1 MNEHSA
7 APAGMVYTRKYLKR
21 PDTVLSYLDFG
32 GSGEPL
38 IALHGHM
45 NEGLFARGLA
55 SSLAGEYRIIALD
68 QRGHG
73 ESEQPAGYENDR
85 YVDDL
90 LALLKHLG
98 LDQVILLGH
107 SLGGVVAYRMAARR
121 PELVT
126 ALIIEDIGA
135 AVNDD
140 LSFVLNWPQRM
151 PTKEALVEAMGRL
164 GPAFAYS
171 MREYEDGWG
180 LPFVPE
186 DMVTSQKL
194 LNGDHWKDWLA
205 TDCPALLLHGTSS
218 SCLSFEM
225 AEDMAARR
233 PNTKLVH
240 IEAGHAIHFD
250 NPVRYLE
257 EVTRFLQSLGT
268 AD

>member
-1 MNEHSA
+1 MNEHQAA
-7 APAGMVYTRKYLKR
+7 APGMVYTRKYLKR

-38 IALHGHM
+38 VALHGHM

-55 SSLAGEYRIIALD
+55 SSLAGQYRVIALD

-73 ESEQPAGYENDR
+73 ESEQPASYENDR

-90 LALLKHLG
+90 LALLKHLR
-98 LDQVILLGH
+98 LDRATLLGH

-121 PELVT
+121 PELVK
-126 ALIIEDIGA
+126 ALIVEDIGA
-135 AVNDD
+135 SVNDD
-140 LSFVLNWPQRM
+140 LSFVLSWPQRM
-151 PTKEALVEAMGRL
+151 PTRAALVEALGRL

-180 LPFVPE
+180 LPFIPE
-186 DMVTSQKL
+186 DMVKSQSH

-205 TDCPALLLHGTSS
+205 TDCPALLLHGTASP
-218 SCLSFEM
+218 CLSSEM
-225 AEDMAARR
+225 AEEMAARR

-240 IEAGHAIHFD
+240 IEAGHSIHFD
-250 NPVRYLE
+250 NPARYIE
-257 EVTRFLQSLGT
+257 EITRFLQSLGT
-268 AD
+268 TD